1 MAGTEIESS
10 STSCSTVVLELN
22 KNEQQGEAERKQE
35 KYCGTFT
42 NLADGR
48 ERRERKPSKRRS
60 GVGWFFAPLIILPVL
75 ETNRSGW
82 RAS

>member
-1 MAGTEIESS
+1 MAGTETESS

-22 KNEQQGEAERKQE
+22 KKEQQGEAERKQE

-48 ERRERKPSKRRS
+48 ERKPSKRRS
-60 GVGWFFAPLIILPVL
+60 GVGWFFAPRIILPVL